1 MMMAD
6 DVIVEDV
13 RSESLSSVEHR
24 LSNTSVRSR
33 TFAKKVT
40 NRIANDFGK
49 GRIRDMNLHMLY
61 LNAEK
66 GNEMS
71 KKIWESL

>member
-1 MMMAD
+1 M
-6 DVIVEDV
+6 IVEDMM
-13 RSESLSSVEHR
+13 SDSLQSVTPKG
-24 LSNTSVRSR
+24 SKTSVRSR